1 MVKKTV
7 YIAPALNVV
16 RLNTENIIA
25 VSGPD
30 VISDTAANQ
39 EDYMEV
45 KEDRGGWGDEW

>member
-1 MVKKTV
+1 MKKTV

-25 VSGPD
+25 VSGPN
-30 VISDTAANQ
+30 VFSDTAADD
-39 EDYMEV
+39 ELDMEV

>member
-1 MVKKTV
+1 MKKTV

-25 VSGPD
+25 VSGPYL
-30 VISDTAANQ
+30 SDTAADGDL
-39 EDYMEV
+39 EMEV

>member
-25 VSGPD
+25 VSGPYAL
-30 VISDTAANQ
+30 DTAADNDL
-39 EDYMEV
+39 EMEV

>member
-1 MVKKTV
+1 MKKTL

-25 VSGPD
+25 VSGPY
-30 VISDTAANQ
+30 VSDTAADQ
-39 EDYMEV
+39 EYDMEV